1 MRWWVLAGPAREEQE
16 SAESGEYV
24 CMFVEVAEVLAELLL
39 RLAVYF
45 LALTL
50 CLAAATPLIVISAP
64 FRPGRIRSDYA
75 AVRAWFDEWASRLL
89 L

>member
-1 MRWWVLAGPAREEQE
+1 VRSSAALGEQE
-16 SAESGEYV
+16 SALASEYIF
-24 CMFVEVAEVLAELLL
+24 MFVEVAEVLAELLL

-45 LALTL
+45 LAHTL
-50 CLAAATPLIVISAP
+50 CLAAATPLILISAP

>member
-1 MRWWVLAGPAREEQE
+1 
-16 SAESGEYV
+16 
-24 CMFVEVAEVLAELLL
+24 MFVEVAEVLAELLL

-50 CLAAATPLIVISAP
+50 CLAAAMPLILISAP

-75 AVRAWFDEWASRLL
+75 AVRAWYDEWASRLL